1 MIMNWRMII
10 QERMMKRAHSFST
23 GVRMVRTVL
32 AQERVF
38 MTPGG
43 PMGLPG
49 GVCSDAPQI
58 IVCLEDDEMREFLLY
73 LRLL

>member
-38 MTPGG
+38 ITPGG
-43 PMGLPG
+43 PMGPPG
-49 GVCSDAPQI
+49 GVLGRVYQSQCFCSK
-58 IVCLEDDEMREFLLY
+58 VK
-73 LRLL
+73 